1 MLLSSRFHFFRK
13 SGNQKQAEMSLQDI
27 MPRNVQNVN
36 LKKSEKTY
44 LISSHPEATNA
55 KRVTEV
61 SNMIL

>member
-1 MLLSSRFHFFRK
+1 
-13 SGNQKQAEMSLQDI
+13 MSLQDI

-36 LKKSEKTY
+36 LKKTY

-61 SNMIL
+61 SNIIL